1 MASRF
6 LLFVTLFAGLFAIA
20 GCEQQTAA
28 QKADTDAKKTVA
40 ELLVGKWKEVNNPRR
55 PDGFEAIEEYRSD
68 GTITQWVKNPGDHHF
83 PQLRMS
89 IGTYRLEGN
98 LLFLNL
104 GRGEGEIKITIN
116 EITGDK
122 LACSGWDGP
131 DLQTWVHE
139 RLR

>member
-6 LLFVTLFAGLFAIA
+6 LLFVTLFAGLLAIA

-28 QKADTDAKKTVA
+28 QKADADAKKTVA
-40 ELLVGKWKEVNNPRR
+40 ELLVGKWKGVKNPRR
-55 PDGFEAIEEYRSD
+55 PEGFEVIEEYRSD
-68 GTITQWVKNPGDHHF
+68 GTVTQWMKNPGDHHF
-83 PQLRMS
+83 PQLRVA

-98 LLFLNL
+98 LLFLSL
-104 GRGEGEIKITIN
+104 HRREGETKITID
-116 EITGDK
+116 EITDDK
-122 LACSGWDGP
+122 LVCSGWDGP